1 MTVSIIVPVHGGQD
15 KSSLRTCLE
24 SLLRL
29 EPRPA
34 EILLVSD
41 GQFVALPDTVDTSR
55 ITPLSTGK
63 PSGPAVARNR
73 GAAQASGDILLF
85 IDSDIQV
92 PEDLV
97 DGVQRKF
104 EEYPQAAALFGS
116 YDAAPSQSNFLSQ
129 YRNLLHHHV
138 HQTGK
143 EAAFTFW
150 SGCGAIRRPVFQ
162 EIGGFDGHKYPKP
175 SIEDIELGYR
185 LRKAGYSVRLC
196 KNLHVKHLKR
206 WEANSMLRAD
216 FFYRALPWTRLL
228 LEEQELANDL
238 NLKQSDRLSVVLVFL
253 MAISVGL
260 AVWVPLFAALF
271 IGSLL
276 FFLLLN
282 KPLYRFFYQVR
293 GWHFTLRVIPWQ
305 LVFYGLSGLAFAA
318 GLSAHYWRWLLGDLL
333 RASERKQARN

>member
-1 MTVSIIVPVHGGQD
+1 
-15 KSSLRTCLE
+15 
-24 SLLRL
+24 
-29 EPRPA
+29 
-34 EILLVSD
+34 VSD
-41 GQFVALPDTVDTSR
+41 GQFVALPDTVDASR

-206 WEANSMLRAD
+206 WEADSMLKAD
-216 FFYRALPWTRLL
+216 FFHRAMPWTRLL

-253 MAISVGL
+253 MTLSTAL

-271 IGSLL
+271 ILSLL
-276 FFLLLN
+276 SFLFLN
-282 KPLYRFFYQVR
+282 RQLYRFFYRSR
-293 GWHFTLRVIPWQ
+293 GWIFALRVIPWHFI
-305 LVFYGLSGLAFAA
+305 FYGLSGLAFAA
-318 GLSAHYWRWLLGDLL
+318 GLSAHYWRWLLGALP
-333 RASERKQARN
+333 RASRTKAG

>member
-1 MTVSIIVPVHGGQD
+1 MA
-15 KSSLRTCLE
+15 
-24 SLLRL
+24 
-29 EPRPA
+29 PRPA

-41 GQFVALPDTVDTSR
+41 GRPVALPDAIDTSL

-63 PSGPAVARNR
+63 PSGPAIARNL

-92 PEDLV
+92 PKELV
-97 DGVQRKF
+97 ASVQRKF
-104 EEYPQAAALFGS
+104 EEHPEVAALFGS

-129 YRNLLHHHV
+129 YRNLLHHYV

-150 SGCGAIRRPVFQ
+150 SGCGAIRRSVFR
-162 EIGGFDGHKYPKP
+162 EISGFDGHKYPRP

-185 LRKAGYSVRLC
+185 LRKAGYSIRLC
-196 KNLHVKHLKR
+196 KSLQVKHLKK
-206 WEANSMLRAD
+206 WELGSMLKAD

-228 LEEQELANDL
+228 LEEQELVNDL

-282 KPLYRFFYQVR
+282 KPLYRFFHRVR
-293 GWHFTLRVIPWQ
+293 GWHFALRVIPWQ

-318 GLSAHYWRWLLGDLL
+318 GLSAHYWRWLSGDLL
-333 RASERKQARN
+333 RASRAKAS

>member
-1 MTVSIIVPVHGGQD
+1 MGVSIIVPVHEGQD
-15 KSSLRTCLE
+15 KHSLRTCLE

-29 EPRPA
+29 QPRPV

-41 GQFVALPDTVDTSR
+41 GRFVTLPDTVDTSR
-55 ITPLSTGK
+55 ITPLSTGT
-63 PSGPAVARNR
+63 PSGPAVARNL
-73 GAAQASGDILLF
+73 GAVQASGDILLF

-97 DGVQRKF
+97 AGVQRKF
-104 EEYPQAAALFGS
+104 EEHPEAAALFGS

-129 YRNLLHHHV
+129 YRNLLHHYV
-138 HQTGK
+138 HQTGQ

-150 SGCGAIRRPVFQ
+150 SGCGAIRRSVFQ
-162 EIGGFDGHKYPKP
+162 EIGGFDGLKYAKP

-185 LRKAGYSVRLC
+185 LRKAGYSIRLC
-196 KNLHVKHLKR
+196 KDVQVKHLKR
-206 WEANSMLRAD
+206 WEADSMLRAD
-216 FFYRALPWTRLL
+216 FFYRAMPWTHLL
-228 LEEQELANDL
+228 LEERELANDL
-238 NLKQSDRLSVVLVFL
+238 NLKQSDRLSVALVFL
-253 MAISVGL
+253 IILSAGL

-282 KPLYRFFYQVR
+282 KQLYRFFYRAR
-293 GWHFTLRVIPWQ
+293 GGYFALRAVPWH

-318 GLSAHYWRWLLGDLL
+318 GLSAHYWRRLSGGLL
-333 RASERKQARN
+333 RAYRAKAG

>member
-1 MTVSIIVPVHGGQD
+1 MTVSIIVPVHEGQD
-15 KSSLRTCLE
+15 KNSLRTCLE

-34 EILLVSD
+34 EIRLVSD
-41 GQFVALPDTVDTSR
+41 GRFVILPDTVDSSR
-55 ITPLSTGK
+55 ITLLSTGN
-63 PSGPAVARNR
+63 PSGPAVARNL
-73 GAAQASGDILLF
+73 GAAQAVGDILLF

-92 PEDLV
+92 PESV
-97 DGVQRKF
+97 VACVQRKF
-104 EEYPQAAALFGS
+104 EEYPELAALFGS

-150 SGCGAIRRPVFQ
+150 SGCGAIRRSVFR
-162 EIGGFDGHKYPKP
+162 EIGGFDGLKYPKP

-185 LRKAGYSVRLC
+185 LRKAGYSIRLC
-196 KNLHVKHLKR
+196 KDLHVKHLKR
-206 WEANSMLRAD
+206 WEADSMLKAD
-216 FFYRALPWTRLL
+216 FFHRAMPWTRLL

-253 MAISVGL
+253 MALSSGLTAWVPIL
-260 AVWVPLFAALF
+260 AVLF
-271 IGSLL
+271 ILSLL
-276 FFLLLN
+276 SFLFLN
-282 KPLYRFFYQVR
+282 RQLYRFFYQLR
-293 GWHFTLRVIPWQ
+293 GGRFTLRAIPWH

-318 GLSAHYWRWLLGDLL
+318 GLSAHYWRWLLGSSPK
-333 RASERKQARN
+333 ASGAKAG